1 MSQPNGIQYK
11 SKTWLVM
18 QCLKDFGDL
27 HRDQLTA
34 HGDDE
39 KAAASIR
46 TLMRTGHV
54 KVLEDSTVRLTLSGL
69 RKLREIND
77 EANPPADVAG
87 KRTISSGT
95 TTEPYLAEELRRTCA
110 RAGAYDAY
118 EKPSLIGGQLVYRK
132 EIKA

>member
-1 MSQPNGIQYK
+1 MSQPNTIEYK

-27 HRDQLTA
+27 YRDQLTA
-34 HGDDE
+34 QGTDE

-46 TLMRTGHV
+46 TLMRTGYV
-54 KVLEDSTVRLTLSGL
+54 KLMEDNTVRLTLSGL

-77 EANPPADVAG
+77 EANPPAAVAG
-87 KRTISSGT
+87 KRTISSGST
-95 TTEPYLAEELRRTCA
+95 SEPYLGEELRRTCL

-118 EKPSLIGGQLVYRK
+118 EKPSLIGGERVYRK